1 MKNKILFTILLF
13 FSSIHWVGC
22 SLFSSSSEEE
32 KQTQMTEQVDPS
44 GASGF
49 DERAEESSN
58 VGSDNVEADIEKGIG
73 NDVQDEYSDDEY
85 PDEFTGN
92 SLSANGME
100 EGASAPD
107 EGGGL
112 PETAMEENQEKDIFR
127 QDNQDSFVS
136 EPMMTDPPQDMSD
149 TSDMASNTPP
159 LPVPDEMTK
168 PMESSSQLAPDS
180 SSMMMARPSFVP
192 VKKMKPSAYKRA
204 GTNINRLY
212 VVRAG
217 ENMKSIAMKIYGQDL
232 SEQLYSYNSHFVGKS
247 LKVGDKIYYRSPSNA
262 EDPGMMTYY
271 EENGIAPQYYEI
283 PSEGESLR
291 SLGKKLLGHQR
302 SWMEIYATNENVQSK
317 GNLPGGLRIRYWPN
331 DASAPMAVA
340 DSPQPMDP
348 PPAPMEEEPVA
359 EQPQEGMNQ
368 DMGDMAA
375 AQQEEPPPPQPSE
388 IPPPP
393 PEEMA
398 QAEQGIS
405 PPPPQEL
412 AQNDQLPPPAAG
424 TMEPPP
430 PPPPP
435 EEMAAASM
443 QMEEKPPWWDDEN
456 LLYFLAGGLILLVVI
471 ILLVL
476 RRNRSRKV
484 SFGHNQN

>member
-1 MKNKILFTILLF
+1 MKKKILFTILLF
-13 FSSIHWVGC
+13 LSSIHWVGC
-22 SLFSSSSEEE
+22 SLFSSSAEKE
-32 KQTQMTEQVDPS
+32 KQAQMTEEMDAS

-49 DERAEESSN
+49 DGTEEEPS
-58 VGSDNVEADIEKGIG
+58 NVEADIEKGIG
-73 NDVQDEYSDDEY
+73 SNVQDEYSDDEY
-85 PDEFTGN
+85 PDEFSGN
-92 SLSANGME
+92 SLPANGME
-100 EGASAPD
+100 EGTTGVD
-107 EGGGL
+107 EGDGL
-112 PETAMEENQEKDIFR
+112 PETAMGENQEKDIFR

-149 TSDMASNTPP
+149 MASNASS
-159 LPVPDEMTK
+159 LPGEMGT
-168 PMESSSQLAPDS
+168 PMESSSPQELAPDS
-180 SSMMMARPSFVP
+180 SSMMARPSFVP
-192 VKKMKPSAYKRA
+192 VKKMKSSAYKRA
-204 GTNINRLY
+204 GANINRLY

-217 ENMKSIAMKIYGQDL
+217 DNMKSIAMKIYGQDL

-247 LKVGDKIYYRSPSNA
+247 LKVGDKIYYRSPNNA

-271 EENGIAPQYYEI
+271 EENGIAPQHYEV
-283 PSEGESLR
+283 PSGGENLK

-317 GNLPGGLRIRYWPN
+317 GNLPGGLRIRYWS
-331 DASAPMAVA
+331 DGVSAPAAVA
-340 DSPQPMDP
+340 DSPQPMDSAP
-348 PPAPMEEEPVA
+348 PPMEEELVA
-359 EQPQEGMNQ
+359 EQPQQGVNQ

-375 AQQEEPPPPQPSE
+375 QQAGDPPPEPSE

-393 PEEMA
+393 DMA

-405 PPPPQEL
+405 EPPQEL
-412 AQNDQLPPPAAG
+412 AQNDTQPPPPSSG
-424 TMEPPP
+424 TMESSP

-435 EEMAAASM
+435 EAETSPM
-443 QMEEKPPWWDDEN
+443 QMDEKPPWWDDEN
-456 LLYFLAGGLILLVVI
+456 LLYFFAGGLILLVVM